1 MVNTVVETDYAAYQH
16 LQLGFRLVIQQ
27 EGETF
32 DARGEKLLENG
43 QRLPVAAR
51 SPITIHGILLKGG
64 VIEATFQEDG
74 RSRKSHGSFHL
85 TLHNRNQWRGT
96 FSSTAANSQGT
107 SQWSRIE

>member
-1 MVNTVVETDYAAYQH
+1 MVNTVEATDYAAYHH

-32 DARGEKLLENG
+32 AARGEKLLENG

-74 RSRKSHGSFHL
+74 RSRQSHGSLHL
-85 TLHNRNQWRGT
+85 TLHNRDQLQGT

-107 SQWSRIE
+107 SQWRRIE